1 MAIRTYNYTDNE
13 KIITAGSM
21 DQKMYIIIDGEVEI
35 RLREGKDEMTVAILK
50 KNDFFGEMSL
60 FNNQPR
66 TADAIAVGN
75 VKVAAIES
83 VEQLTSFL
91 QHNHGFAAKMVRILA
106 NRLAMTDELLMG
118 KVSEV
123 NRMKVNMS
131 MGRKNVDP
139 LFG

>member
-1 MAIRTYNYTDNE
+1 
-13 KIITAGSM
+13 
-21 DQKMYIIIDGEVEI
+21 
-35 RLREGKDEMTVAILK
+35 
-50 KNDFFGEMSL
+50 MSL